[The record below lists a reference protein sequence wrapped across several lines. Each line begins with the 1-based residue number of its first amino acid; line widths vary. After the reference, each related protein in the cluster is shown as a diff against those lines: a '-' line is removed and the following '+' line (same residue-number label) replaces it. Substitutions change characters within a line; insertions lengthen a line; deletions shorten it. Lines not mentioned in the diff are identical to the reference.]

1 MKLNEIYTRAVNL
14 CGSNDTGEYMDFA
27 LAAVNQLYGEAFY
40 ENNSLRRSKGKA
52 KLENIPTAVSLDEE
66 FAFEE
71 ELAAAF
77 AYGWASRLLIADSD
91 IDEGRHIIYQNFF
104 TTMVN
109 TWRKA
114 TEEAVEDSY
123 AVD

>member
-1 MKLNEIYTRAVNL
+1 M
-14 CGSNDTGEYMDFA
+14 
-27 LAAVNQLYGEAFY
+27 
-40 ENNSLRRSKGKA
+40 RSKGKA
-52 KLENIPTAVSLDEE
+52 KLENIPAAASLDDE
-66 FAFEE
+66 FNFEE

-91 IDEGRHIIYQNFF
+91 IDEGRHIIYQNFY
-104 TTMVN
+104 TTMVY